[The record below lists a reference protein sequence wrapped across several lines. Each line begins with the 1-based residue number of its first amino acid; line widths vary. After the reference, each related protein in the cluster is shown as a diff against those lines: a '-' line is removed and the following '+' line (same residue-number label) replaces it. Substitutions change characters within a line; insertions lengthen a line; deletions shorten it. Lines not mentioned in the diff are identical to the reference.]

1 MSDDTPPLAE
11 GDIVQLVPPHRW
23 AGCLAYVDEPKSFG
37 AQLGIAVPDAD
48 GVKMV
53 FLRTDF
59 ASFVLIQKKPAD
71 AYPLETD
78 RDP

>member
-1 MSDDTPPLAE
+1 MSENVVLDE
-11 GDIVQLVPPHRW
+11 GDIVQLVPPHRF

-37 AQLGIAVPDAD
+37 AQLVIPVPHEE
-48 GVKMV
+48 GVRMV
-53 FLRTDF
+53 PIRTDF
-59 ASFVLIQKKPAD
+59 ASFVLIQKRPAD